1 MFALADRFLIAKHQQ
16 KLNLVR
22 EVGHQWVLL
31 VQLSDSY
38 EYRNGLVDF

>member
-22 EVGHQWVLL
+22 EVGHQWVFCSCNYLT
-31 VQLSDSY
+31 VMNIEMD
-38 EYRNGLVDF
+38 